1 MGEMETGENP
11 MKNPAQAH
19 LVQIQVLPSTYGPV
33 IYAIDANGNLWKSSD
48 ICGERTWILVDNPP
62 FTL

>member
-1 MGEMETGENP
+1 

-33 IYAIDANGNLWKSSD
+33 IYAIDANGNLWQSSD
-48 ICGERTWILVDNPP
+48 IYGERTWILVDNPP